1 MKDQV
6 FRATTLLP
14 RPRAEV
20 FAFFS
25 DPANLERL
33 TPPWL
38 SFRVLTPE
46 PLPRGEGAVYDYA
59 LRLHGL
65 PLRWRTLILRW
76 EEGHGFE
83 DLQTRGPYAKWHHV
97 HRFEDAPGGG
107 TRMTDEVRWCLPFGW
122 LGRLA
127 APLVARDVRRIFTYR
142 EQVLKA
148 RFKEPAASPASASKA
163 LDQDPAS
170 RMAR

>member
-1 MKDQV
+1 MTDQV
-6 FRATTLLP
+6 YRATTHLP
-14 RPRAEV
+14 RPRTEV

-38 SFRVLTPE
+38 SFRILTPE

-65 PLRWRTLILRW
+65 PLRWRTLILQW

-97 HRFEDAPGGG
+97 HRFEDAPDGG
-107 TRMTDEVRWCLPFGW
+107 TRMTDEVHWRLPFGW
-122 LGRLA
+122 FGRLA
-127 APLVARDVRRIFTYR
+127 APLVARDVRRIFAYR
-142 EQVLKA
+142 EEVLEGHFQ
-148 RFKEPAASPASASKA
+148 RPTGSPASASGH
-163 LDQDPAS
+163 QDGAPAPWL
-170 RMAR
+170 AP

>member
-1 MKDQV
+1 MRDQV
-6 FRATTLLP
+6 FRATTHLS
-14 RPRAEV
+14 RPRTEV

-38 SFRVLTPE
+38 SFRILTPG

-65 PLRWRTLILRW
+65 PLRWRTLILQW
-76 EEGHGFE
+76 EEGCRFE

-107 TRMTDEVRWCLPFGW
+107 TRMTDEVRWRLPFGW

-142 EQVLKA
+142 EEVLKGH
-148 RFKEPAASPASASKA
+148 FQEPTQPTGSPA
-163 LDQDPAS
+163 P
-170 RMAR
+170 RMAP